1 MNQASATVNAY
12 TRVNVETAS
21 QGKLVVMLFD
31 GAIRRAQEA
40 ARLLET
46 GGRRDEIHKNLVHAQ
61 DILAELRNALDM
73 RRGEI
78 ARNLDRIYEYFQHL
92 LITAN
97 LRKETAPVE
106 ECVRLMREMRDTW
119 DEAFKKVSRENAELS
134 AGVANHRTAVVN
146 MTALNLST

>member
-40 ARLLET
+40 GRLIEA

-61 DILAELRNALDM
+61 DIIAELRNALDM
-73 RRGEI
+73 QRGQI

-97 LRKETAPVE
+97 LHKDTAPIN

-119 DEAFKKVSRENAELS
+119 DEAFKKAARESTELS
-134 AGVANHRTAVVN
+134 AGVANQRTAAVSL
-146 MTALNLST
+146 TALNLST